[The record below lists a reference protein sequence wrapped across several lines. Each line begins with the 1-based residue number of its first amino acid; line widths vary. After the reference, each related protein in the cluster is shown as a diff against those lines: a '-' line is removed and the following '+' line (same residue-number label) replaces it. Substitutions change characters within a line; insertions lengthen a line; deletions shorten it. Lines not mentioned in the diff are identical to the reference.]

1 MVGHIV
7 GLGDRHGENILID
20 CTTGECVHV
29 DFDCLFDKG
38 LKLARP
44 EIVPFR
50 LTPNMVDAFGLSGV
64 EGVYRH
70 TSEVTLTLLRA
81 NRETLR
87 SVLESFVHD
96 PLVEWGRSK
105 NKQVMNSTAVKP
117 NTNEQINSEAKTML
131 KIIDDRLRGV
141 WNLGKKQQHETLPLS
156 VKGQVDRLIAE
167 ATSDENLAQMYIG
180 WMPFL

>member
-1 MVGHIV
+1 M
-7 GLGDRHGENILID
+7 
-20 CTTGECVHV
+20 
-29 DFDCLFDKG
+29 
-38 LKLARP
+38 
-44 EIVPFR
+44 
-50 LTPNMVDAFGLSGV
+50 SGV
-64 EGVYRH
+64 EGVYRT

-105 NKQVMNSTAVKP
+105 SKQSVHVVRKVVAS
-117 NTNEQINSEAKTML
+117 NEQVNSEAKTML
-131 KIIDDRLRGV
+131 KTIDDRVRGI
-141 WNLGKKQQHETLPLS
+141 WNLGKASHHETLPLS

-167 ATSDENLAQMYIG
+167 ATSDENLAQMYVG